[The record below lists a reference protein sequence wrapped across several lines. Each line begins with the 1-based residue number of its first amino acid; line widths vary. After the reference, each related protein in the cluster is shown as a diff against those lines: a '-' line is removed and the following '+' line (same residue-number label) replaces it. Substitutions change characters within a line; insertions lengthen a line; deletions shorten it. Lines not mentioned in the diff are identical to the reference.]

1 MPIWKQLIVCVA
13 LLAIGIAAWVFFVPG
28 SRETLASMGIGTAPA
43 ATQAPSSDGQ
53 DRGGRGGAAGGGT
66 TGGGVITAPIATATI
81 NDRLQAIGT
90 GRAVESVTV
99 TPFVSGRLTQI
110 LVRSGS
116 TVEAGETIARLDAE
130 AETIAVDRARFQLED
145 AQARLDR
152 VNQLR
157 SSNTASQVQVTEAQL
172 EVENARLALRDAELS
187 LARRDI
193 EAPISGVVGILP
205 VSAGNYV
212 TNQTEVAAIDD
223 RSSILV
229 DFWVPERFSG
239 MIAVGDV
246 LEAALVSRPAE
257 VFRGQVSAI
266 DNRIDAQSRTLRVE
280 ARIDNPSDRLRAGMS
295 FQVAMRF
302 PGDTYPSVD
311 PLAVQWGTDGAF
323 IWTIE
328 GGVARR
334 TPVRIVQRNSDSIL
348 IAAEVE
354 PGIQVVTEGIHLVR
368 DGGDVRIAQ
377 RRGEPAA
384 TPETAAR
391 GS

>member
-1 MPIWKQLIVCVA
+1 V
-13 LLAIGIAAWVFFVPG
+13 
-28 SRETLASMGIGTAPA
+28 
-43 ATQAPSSDGQ
+43 
-53 DRGGRGGAAGGGT
+53 
-66 TGGGVITAPIATATI
+66 PIATATI

-205 VSAGNYV
+205 VSVGNYV

-257 VFRGQVSAI
+257 AFRGQVSAI